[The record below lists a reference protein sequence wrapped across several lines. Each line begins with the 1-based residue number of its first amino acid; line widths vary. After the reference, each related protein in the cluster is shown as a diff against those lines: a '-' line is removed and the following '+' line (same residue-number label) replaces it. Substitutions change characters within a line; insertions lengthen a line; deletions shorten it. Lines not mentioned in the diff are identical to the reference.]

1 MWWRRRPHCHCPSQ
15 AFIGPALDARTASG
29 WSPSPPPGP
38 AFSPHCG
45 TSSGAEMRTDEKSL
59 GFAWPFGDSCRPQ
72 PAAQTLQHRVQAAH
86 SPATSPA
93 CPPRDTLCF
102 CPDKPLA
109 TPPRVPLLGVPS
121 LSCLCALS
129 ALQNPAV
136 FTTPPPTL
144 PPPNKTDV
152 HLLGHRLLH
161 RRSSI
166 VPSWCLIQT
175 QGRLIF
181 HFIPDAQ
188 LTQCSSYFRFLHQ
201 TLLQNDAGK
210 ADNSERHG
218 IRGE

>member
-1 MWWRRRPHCHCPSQ
+1 MGGGVGEAEVPVSPVRTRVMLTRLCAGWWRRRPHCHCPSQ

-29 WSPSPPPGP
+29 WSPSPPSGP

-93 CPPRDTLCF
+93 CLPRDTLCF
-102 CPDKPLA
+102 CPNKPLA
-109 TPPRVPLLGVPS
+109 SPHRVPLLGVPA

-136 FTTPPPTL
+136 FTTPPPT
-144 PPPNKTDV
+144 PRPQKN
-152 HLLGHRLLH
+152 
-161 RRSSI
+161 RRSSTWSQ
-166 VPSWCLIQT
+166 VT
-175 QGRLIF
+175 
-181 HFIPDAQ
+181 
-188 LTQCSSYFRFLHQ
+188 T
-201 TLLQNDAGK
+201 
-210 ADNSERHG
+210 
-218 IRGE
+218 

>member
-15 AFIGPALDARTASG
+15 AFIGPALEARTASG
-29 WSPSPPPGP
+29 WSPSPPSGP

-93 CPPRDTLCF
+93 CLPRDTLCF

-109 TPPRVPLLGVPS
+109 TPPRVPLLGVPA

-136 FTTPPPTL
+136 FTTPNSQFHHL
-144 PPPNKTDV
+144 PALRSWVNLRDSVSSSIKWVSEYLSHKVIMSLERDNQLCLT
-152 HLLGHRLLH
+152 HSRHSIYIRYLLLH
-161 RRSSI
+161 FVS
-166 VPSWCLIQT
+166 L
-175 QGRLIF
+175 
-181 HFIPDAQ
+181 
-188 LTQCSSYFRFLHQ
+188 YFFFFYWP
-201 TLLQNDAGK
+201 
-210 ADNSERHG
+210 
-218 IRGE
+218 